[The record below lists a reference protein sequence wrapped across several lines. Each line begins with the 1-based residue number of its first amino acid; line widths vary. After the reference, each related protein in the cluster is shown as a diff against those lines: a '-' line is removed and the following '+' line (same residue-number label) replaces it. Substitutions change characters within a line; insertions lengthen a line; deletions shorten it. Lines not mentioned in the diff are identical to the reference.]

1 MEARQIRGYS
11 ILAKG
16 VEPKEVGINT
26 YKIPSQSQRGNY
38 MVEHKGRY
46 QRWTCSCPDF
56 QYRGLKCKHIYAV
69 EFWLNLKEDIVQ
81 EVARTVVPKPE
92 VRLAC
97 PFCKSENV
105 VKKGKRKCKNMIKQ
119 RFLCRDCGKRFID
132 DKEFEKIKA
141 TPEMVTA
148 VLDLYLRGISLRKIS
163 DHLSQIYRIK
173 VGKSTIHRWI
183 MTYMDKI
190 NDYVEC
196 LTPEVGGMWHTDEMA
211 VKINGE
217 WEWLWNTIDHST
229 KFMLA
234 NNITPERYSKDA
246 QQVFSKAK
254 KIAKKNPHVVVTD
267 GLQGYKQAFRDEFQ
281 TFRNRKF
288 PMHIANVGINNK
300 HTNNNVVE
308 RYHGTVRERDKT
320 MRGLKTER
328 TAEIIHNGVKDY
340 YNFVRPH
347 QGLEGKTPAEMAGI
361 EMELE
366 QNRWMGLLRHSI
378 RHSQERELVTI
389 GCSPCKR

>member
-26 YKIPSQSQRGNY
+26 YRIPSQSQRGNY

-81 EVARTVVPKPE
+81 EVVNNVIPRAEAK
-92 VRLAC
+92 LSC
-97 PFCKSENV
+97 PFCKSEKV
-105 VKKGKRKCKNMIKQ
+105 VKKGKRKGKNMIKQ
-119 RFLCRDCGKRFID
+119 RFLCKGCGKRFIE
-132 DKEFEKIKA
+132 DKDFEKIKA
-141 TPEMVTA
+141 TPEMVT
-148 VLDLYLRGISLRKIS
+148 VTLDLYFKGVSLRKIS
-163 DHLSQIYRIK
+163 DHIDQIYK
-173 VGKSTIHRWI
+173 VKIGKSTIHRWI

-190 NDYVEC
+190 NGYVNT

-211 VKINGE
+211 IKVNGG

-234 NNITPERYSKDA
+234 NNITKDRYSDDA
-246 QQVFSKAK
+246 RQVFYKAK
-254 KIAKKNPHVVVTD
+254 NIAKRDPHIVVTD
-267 GLQGYKQAFRDEFQ
+267 GLQGYQKAFRDEFYDYRRQ
-281 TFRNRKF
+281 TYPK
-288 PMHIANVGINNK
+288 HIHRAGINNK

-308 RYHGTVRERDKT
+308 RYHGTVRERDKV

-328 TAEIIHNGVKDY
+328 TAQIFHNGVKDY
-340 YNFVRPH
+340 YNFIRPH
-347 QGLEGKTPAEMAGI
+347 QGLKGKTPAEMAGI
-361 EMELE
+361 DLNLGE
-366 QNRWMGLLRHSI
+366 NRWLSLLRMSADNQH
-378 RHSQERELVTI
+378 L
-389 GCSPCKR
+389 